1 MKLSCY
7 NTSFWY
13 LLPNLK
19 KNKIKSY
26 IEEICNEIDGGEEEK
41 KKISEYYKHLVI
53 DRYGLKYTPPNYF
66 KAKYQYFQCLR
77 SSGKLNGESNF
88 NS

>member
-53 DRYGLKYTPPNYF
+53 DRYGLKYTPPPIILKQNI
-66 KAKYQYFQCLR
+66 
-77 SSGKLNGESNF
+77 NIF
-88 NS
+88 NALDPLEN